1 MLPKILNYQTNKLRE
16 AIFKIDNRSLY
27 FLLHYD
33 VTTIKEVLQNI
44 QVGCTK
50 ESFSEELCYVRKIL
64 ANNAFIRN
72 TNFNFNSSY
81 LVEKGV
87 NPLLLD
93 INDLTEADQLLYKAY
108 VNGLDSDSNLL
119 YGQALKAW
127 EALSHI
133 RKTTPLSVRITGK
146 HLENSFTERFEN
158 LEITT
163 NDCGALSVSR
173 DN

>member
-1 MLPKILNYQTNKLRE
+1 MLPKILNYQTDKLRE
-16 AIFKIDNRSLY
+16 AILKIDNRSLY

-72 TNFNFNSSY
+72 TNFSFNSSY

-119 YGQALKAW
+119 YGQALKA
-127 EALSHI
+127 
-133 RKTTPLSVRITGK
+133 
-146 HLENSFTERFEN
+146 
-158 LEITT
+158 
-163 NDCGALSVSR
+163 
-173 DN
+173 